1 MKITKIH
8 GYAGVDG
15 QMFVQRHLFALV
27 VGERLAKGLGNGA
40 KLVLKGLQHIGRA
53 DWIGLWKLYD
63 HEQSAGTLDQSA
75 HGNSVALAFDEVSHP
90 VAGKLP
96 VLDLWRAHLE
106 AEHVRNRAS
115 PVLAFAAWRAFITGL
130 GTSWRPVPC
139 AIRPPVER
147 RCSFRWFRVARGA
160 YGPWD

>member
-1 MKITKIH
+1 
-8 GYAGVDG
+8 
-15 QMFVQRHLFALV
+15 
-27 VGERLAKGLGNGA
+27 
-40 KLVLKGLQHIGRA
+40 LQHIGRA

-75 HGNSVALAFDEVSHP
+75 HGN
-90 VAGKLP
+90 
-96 VLDLWRAHLE
+96 
-106 AEHVRNRAS
+106 
-115 PVLAFAAWRAFITGL
+115 TGL